1 MTIDES
7 ASAQS
12 PCRSKLIGSSL
23 CFGNDCFS
31 GEAIQSLKFD
41 ERLEGNHIVKSSS
54 ATVVL
59 PEEVRWNYHAETDL
73 KGPQDLNH
81 RGICVRA
88 EWQKDGS
95 MSFSFE
101 GALWEFERSS
111 VKNIE
116 IFGMSNLEVAY
127 WFPQLTGLVRGV
139 EVPGLSLD
147 EEFRPFLY
155 AVPLQGLSAAGTKKF
170 FFFRDFGVTSGD
182 KDDVFQ
188 PLLNDSNIGKT
199 ESVWG
204 SDVPKAWG
212 VVFARDLIEAEALAL
227 NRARFTADLI
237 SFGLGSGISHFET
250 RYESEPLEWDVDIGR
265 SRIGLEPWVMLLD
278 QKNTKGWI
286 RTIPLV
292 EVDSTIDLEDG
303 YERIA
308 FFAERFLEASEAG
321 DFIDQTDKRILS
333 DRERRLSAG
342 IQRSLRWLSIASNEE
357 SVGDQFIAVW
367 ISLESI
373 LNALEYPEVFGGD
386 REPVGDALK
395 GAISALNL
403 PRQASHSLS
412 ISKEMVEGRTLQNQ
426 WPLRTKLALFAK
438 ACGVKLKSDDST
450 LVRDLSRIRNE
461 IFHAGRSDAP
471 VSKEQLKR
479 LQYLVERLV
488 VATSVYGYEDIE
500 EQSPHELQFGEIG
513 PEGGGAPLT
522 LNGRDVPY
530 TFRIMQD
537 KAGIHT
543 EEFVIEGK
551 IYSRQN
557 SKISFAKKE

>member
-1 MTIDES
+1 MTTDES

-12 PCRSKLIGSSL
+12 QCGNTLVDSSL

-31 GEAIQSLKFD
+31 SEAIQSLKFN

-54 ATVVL
+54 ATAVL

-73 KGPQDLNH
+73 HGPQDLNH

-88 EWQKDGS
+88 EWQEDGS
-95 MSFSFE
+95 MNFSFE

-155 AVPLQGLSAAGTKKF
+155 AVPLRGLSAAGTKKF

-182 KDDVFQ
+182 KDEVFQ

-212 VVFARDLIEAEALAL
+212 VVFARDLVEAEALAL

-250 RYESEPLEWDVDIGR
+250 RHESEPLEWDVEIGR
-265 SRIGLEPWVMLLD
+265 AKISLEPWVMLLD
-278 QKNTKGWI
+278 QKNKKGWI

-292 EVDSTIDLEDG
+292 EMDSTIDLEDG
-303 YERIA
+303 YEKIA
-308 FFAERFLEASEAG
+308 FFAERFLDASEAG
-321 DFIDQTDKRILS
+321 DFIDQTNRRILS

-357 SVGDQFIAVW
+357 SIGDQFIAAW

-373 LNALEYPEVFGGD
+373 LNALEYPEVFGGA
-386 REPVGDALK
+386 REPVGSALK
-395 GAISALNL
+395 EAISSLGL
-403 PRQASHSLS
+403 PRQASHSLG
-412 ISKEMVEGRTLQNQ
+412 ISEEMVEGRALQNQ
-426 WPLRTKLALFAK
+426 WSLRTKLALFAK
-438 ACGVKLKSDDST
+438 ACGIRLKSDDSA
-450 LVRDLSRIRNE
+450 LVRDLGRIRNE

-471 VSKEQLKR
+471 VSKEQLRR

-488 VATSVYGYEDIE
+488 VATSVYGYEDVE
-500 EQSPHELQFGEIG
+500 ERSRHELQFGEIG
-513 PEGGGAPLT
+513 PEGGGAPLS

-530 TFRIMQD
+530 TLRIMQD
-537 KAGIHT
+537 EAGIHT

-551 IYSRQN
+551 IYNRQN
-557 SKISFAKKE
+557 SNISFAKKE

>member
-7 ASAQS
+7 ASVES
-12 PCRSKLIGSSL
+12 PCGNTFVDSRL

-31 GEAIQSLKFD
+31 SEAIQSLKFS

-59 PEEVRWNYHAETDL
+59 PEEMRWSYHAETDL
-73 KGPQDLNH
+73 LGPQDLNH
-81 RGICVRA
+81 RGICVKA
-88 EWQKDGS
+88 EWQEDGS

-170 FFFRDFGVTSGD
+170 FYFRDFGVTSGD

-188 PLLNDSNIGKT
+188 PLLNNSNIGKT

-227 NRARFTADLI
+227 SRARFTADLI

-250 RYESEPLEWDVDIGR
+250 RYDSEPLEWDVDIGR
-265 SRIGLEPWVMLLD
+265 SKISLEPWVMLLD
-278 QKNTKGWI
+278 QKNKKGWI

-308 FFAERFLEASEAG
+308 FFAERFLDASEAG
-321 DFIDQTDKRILS
+321 DFIDQANKRIS
-333 DRERRLSAG
+333 SGRERRMSAG

-357 SVGDQFIAVW
+357 SVGDQFIAAW

-373 LNALEYPEVFGGD
+373 LNAIEYPEVFGGD
-386 REPVGDALK
+386 RESVGDALK
-395 GAISALNL
+395 EAISALGL
-403 PRQASHSLS
+403 PRQVSHSLS
-412 ISKEMVEGRTLQNQ
+412 ISEEMVEGRALQNQ

-438 ACGVKLKSDDST
+438 ACGIRLKSDDSA

-461 IFHAGRSDAP
+461 IFHAGRSDFP
-471 VSKEQLKR
+471 VSKEQLIR
-479 LQYLVERLV
+479 LRYLVERLV

-500 EQSPHELQFGEIG
+500 ERFRHELQFGEIG
-513 PEGGGAPLT
+513 PEGGGAPLS

-537 KAGIHT
+537 EAGIHT
-543 EEFVIEGK
+543 EELVIEGK
-551 IYSRQN
+551 IYNRQN
-557 SKISFAKKE
+557 SNISFAKKE